1 MCKKFIV
8 LIILIGFSVISFAQE
23 MRGRVDESEWR
34 DPDDPEPSLF
44 SYVIT
49 IAILFGIPW
58 LISEIIKNRD
68 KKK

>member
-1 MCKKFIV
+1 
-8 LIILIGFSVISFAQE
+8 

-44 SYVIT
+44 SYLIT